1 MNAFRITLLVLLTL
15 VIALMFY
22 AIQVVVPG
30 WQGRYDEYVATKRV
44 NELQQRTDAH
54 RARISQLDP
63 EVDSPEV
70 ASARTADAE
79 VVRANEQTLNE
90 AEEQSVIAAARQAE
104 EAKQVRESVR
114 KPEEPA
120 ALGQVAAFDAEWGV
134 LMVRPLSEMPINT
147 GLVVAVR
154 RGDALLCEA
163 TIDGRDEESGQ
174 YSATVKAVSSG
185 AVKVLPQTGDEII
198 VSPFM
203 SAGEMRN
210 ESGLYAPTDD
220 ILTPSPTPIPVSAQ
234 NPDGLPSLPPD
245 DETSGLPEQEATLT
259 PVP

>member
-30 WQGRYDEYVATKRV
+30 WQGRYDEYVATQRV
-44 NELQQRTDAH
+44 NELQMRTDAH
-54 RARISQLDP
+54 LARISQLAP

-70 ASARTADAE
+70 ASARLADAE
-79 VVRANEQTLNE
+79 VVRSNEQMLNE

-104 EAKQVRESVR
+104 EAKQVRETR
-114 KPEEPA
+114 QEPA
-120 ALGQVAAFDAEWGV
+120 APQVLGQVAAYDAEWGV
-134 LMVRPLSEMPINT
+134 LLIRPLSDLPMNN
-147 GLVVAVR
+147 GMVVAVQR
-154 RGDALLCEA
+154 AGAVVCEA

-185 AVKVLPQTGDEII
+185 AIKVQPQAGDEVI
-198 VSPFM
+198 VSPFL
-203 SAGEMRN
+203 SAGELRN
-210 ESGLYAPTDD
+210 ESGMYSPAA
-220 ILTPSPTPIPVSAQ
+220 TPAPIPDSVRQ
-234 NPDGLPSLPPD
+234 PDDLPSLPLD
-245 DETSGLPEQEATLT
+245 TASGLPEHEATLT